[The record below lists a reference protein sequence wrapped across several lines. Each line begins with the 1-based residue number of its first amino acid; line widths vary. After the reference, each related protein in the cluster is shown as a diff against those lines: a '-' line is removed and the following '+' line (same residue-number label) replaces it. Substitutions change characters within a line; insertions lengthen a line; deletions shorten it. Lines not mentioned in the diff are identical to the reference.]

1 MLYVFINSDL
11 SFKLAN
17 LILKP
22 LATFVFSYSVV
33 YPCMFF
39 SASIFCGFSL
49 QVEHKIK
56 KWKENLDEN
65 EPRK

>member
-56 KWKENLDEN
+56 K
-65 EPRK
+65 